1 MNNMLSLMQ
10 AAKNPQSF
18 LQNIAKNNQVMSN
31 PLAKNAFEMY
41 QSGDIEGVKSM
52 AENLCKEKGVTID
65 KVKNNILSQFGMN

>member
-10 AAKNPQSF
+10 AAKNPQAF
-18 LQNIAKNNQVMSN
+18 LQNIAKNNQVMRN

-65 KVKNNILSQFGMN
+65 EVKNNILSQFGMN

>member
-10 AAKNPQSF
+10 AAKNPQAF

-31 PLAKNAFEMY
+31 PLAKNAVEMY

-52 AENLCKEKGVTID
+52 AENLCKEKGVTMD
-65 KVKNNILSQFGMN
+65 EVKNNILSQFGMN